1 MVTLDSVKSHL
12 RLDGDEESFYLQTLI
27 EAASGYVT
35 SITNIEND
43 DSAPATYDICVLLL
57 VGHWFNVREAASEID
72 YRKVP
77 YAFGMLLQ
85 SLRPGGSLI

>member
-1 MVTLDSVKSHL
+1 MITLETAKSHL
-12 RLDGDEESFYLQTLI
+12 RLDSDDESLYLQSLI
-27 EAASGYVT
+27 EAAALYVT
-35 SITNIEND
+35 SITGIAND
-43 DSAPATYDICVLLL
+43 DDAPPTYDICVLLL
-57 VGHWFNVREAASEID
+57 VGHWFNVREAASEVD